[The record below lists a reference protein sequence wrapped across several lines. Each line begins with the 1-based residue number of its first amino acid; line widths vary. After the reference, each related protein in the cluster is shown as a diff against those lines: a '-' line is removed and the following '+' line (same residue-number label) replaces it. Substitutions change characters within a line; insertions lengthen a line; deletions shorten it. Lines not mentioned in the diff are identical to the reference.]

1 MKRETLFFLAII
13 TIWIW
18 MIIRVFF
25 WWENGAQISDQDPW
39 IIDFTWDTLSG
50 STDHTWGTATSP
62 STWTISIQTGSS
74 AINTWNNMEES
85 SEITIM
91 MPKYFYNTGRNI
103 FIQNLYT
110 SQKIHTNVILID
122 DLNLYRDNLS
132 NPEFSGAD
140 LFLFPYDRKD
150 IIKTRTF
157 SFEKNIA
164 YAFDQLIAPIL
175 KDIKIW
181 FLPFSADPMIMYS
194 TADLEQN
201 NFSEISNLVYTRQPK
216 IQLAFP
222 IFFWITSEDYN
233 NKWFDREYQ
242 DIVRYA
248 LMHYFKKYQD
258 SNYLWMRVNTNILN
272 NAEIK
277 NYNVW
282 DLDNI
287 SNTITRPECKIFPSI
302 CFQLYNFVGIRF
314 GFLSD
319 QDIVDNYFSHKKTNF
334 EKTSKTAM
342 PFSSIEEPVRI
353 RWRWINGNLEN
364 PYIVNNIYQFLIQ
377 YMNKHNIYSLRNST
391 LPVFKDESN
400 PLSND
405 KYIWLR
411 WYVMDSGWDY
421 VDTLRNS
428 SPFRDLIDYRISA
441 KDYLRKS

>member
-1 MKRETLFFLAII
+1 
-13 TIWIW
+13 
-18 MIIRVFF
+18 
-25 WWENGAQISDQDPW
+25 
-39 IIDFTWDTLSG
+39 
-50 STDHTWGTATSP
+50 
-62 STWTISIQTGSS
+62 
-74 AINTWNNMEES
+74 
-85 SEITIM
+85 
-91 MPKYFYNTGRNI
+91 
-103 FIQNLYT
+103 
-110 SQKIHTNVILID
+110 
-122 DLNLYRDNLS
+122 
-132 NPEFSGAD
+132 
-140 LFLFPYDRKD
+140 
-150 IIKTRTF
+150 
-157 SFEKNIA
+157 
-164 YAFDQLIAPIL
+164 
-175 KDIKIW
+175 
-181 FLPFSADPMIMYS
+181 
-194 TADLEQN
+194 
-201 NFSEISNLVYTRQPK
+201 
-216 IQLAFP
+216 
-222 IFFWITSEDYN
+222 
-233 NKWFDREYQ
+233 
-242 DIVRYA
+242 
-248 LMHYFKKYQD
+248 
-258 SNYLWMRVNTNILN
+258 MRVNTNILN

-319 QDIVDNYFSHKKTNF
+319 QDIVDNYFYHKKANF

-377 YMNKHNIYSLRNST
+377 YMNNHNLYALRNST

-411 WYVMDSGWDY
+411 WYVMDSGWDF
-421 VDTLRNS
+421 VNTLRSS